1 MQQNVNGILMVIAA
15 MAAFTIEDVLIKQ
28 LTQVLPRGQVMI
40 LLGLGGAL
48 CFFAMALARRD
59 RIAARGAWT
68 RLSAARAGTEI
79 LAALGFVTALS
90 LVDISVVASVF
101 QVTPLAIT
109 MGAALFFGEA
119 VGWRRWTAISLGFFG
134 VLMIIR
140 PGLGDFEPAALFTLL
155 AVVGIAARDLITR
168 RLPPDAASSV
178 VAMQGFLAMSV
189 AGVLMYV
196 IEGADMGLMSMADTL
211 RLLAALFFGVLGYY
225 GIVTAMRVADA
236 SAVTPFRYA
245 RLVFSLILGVII
257 FEERPDVLTLAGA
270 ALIIGTGLYTFLRER
285 RLAKRIAVQA
295 TV

>member
-1 MQQNVNGILMVIAA
+1 MQQNVSGILMVIAA

-40 LLGLGGAL
+40 LLGLGGGL
-48 CFFAMALARRD
+48 VFFAMALARRD
-59 RIAARGAWT
+59 RIAARGAWS
-68 RLSAARAGTEI
+68 RLTLARAGTEI
-79 LAALGFVTALS
+79 VAAMGFVTALS

-119 VGWRRWTAISLGFFG
+119 VGWRRWTAIALGFSG
-134 VLMIIR
+134 VLLILR
-140 PGLGDFEPAALFTLL
+140 PGLGDFEPAALLTLL
-155 AVVGIAARDLITR
+155 AVVGIAARDLLTR
-168 RLPPDAASSV
+168 LLPADAASSV
-178 VAMQGFLAMSV
+178 IGMQGFLAMSV
-189 AGVLMYV
+189 AGVLMFL
-196 IEGADMGLMSMADTL
+196 IEGAPMGVLPMIEAL
-211 RLLAALFFGVLGYY
+211 RLLAALLFGVLGYY

-245 RLVFSLILGVII
+245 RLLFSLILGVII
-257 FEERPDVLTLAGA
+257 FEERPDLLTLTGA
-270 ALIIGTGLYTFLRER
+270 ALIIATGLYTFLRER